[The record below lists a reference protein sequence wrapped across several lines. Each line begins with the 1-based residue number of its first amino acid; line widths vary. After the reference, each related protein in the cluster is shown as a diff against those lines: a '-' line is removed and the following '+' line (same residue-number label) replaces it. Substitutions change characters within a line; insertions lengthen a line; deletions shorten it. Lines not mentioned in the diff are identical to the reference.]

1 MYAWIERGVSV
12 FGMSGFSVL
21 AGLAIGILFGFMAQ
35 RSRFCLRSAVVE
47 FATAN
52 FGEKLA
58 IWLFTFGTA
67 ITLTQIFIGSGTVDV
82 SSSRALAAPGSISGA
97 LVGGLC
103 FGIGMILARGCA
115 SRMLILS
122 ATGNLRALL
131 TGLIFVVVAQ
141 AAFMGILS
149 PLRLWINGLWMV
161 DGGPTRDLMLLV
173 GGKQADKVPVALVW
187 FAAALLFAIRG
198 RISIWGWIGGIGA
211 GLAVA
216 LAYLVTTQIGVAAM
230 ETGTARG
237 ITFSGPS
244 AELLMR
250 ILGGQERAPGFD
262 AGLMPGV
269 FLGAAFAAVLFRE
282 WKIQIFDANSGMLRY
297 MFGGALMGFG
307 AMLAGGC
314 AVGAGVSGGAIF
326 SLTAWLALV
335 GMWAGAAAM
344 HYALDE
350 KRTDAR
356 AALKSGRLVKP
367 GRLIS
372 GRAMSGAA
380 RP

>member
-1 MYAWIERGVSV
+1 MYAWIERGVAV
-12 FGMSGFSVL
+12 FGVAGFSVL
-21 AGLAIGILFGFMAQ
+21 AGLAIGALFGFMAQ

-47 FATAN
+47 FATGN

-67 ITLTQIFIGSGTVDV
+67 ITLVQVFIGSGSVDV
-82 SSSRALAAPGSISGA
+82 SSSRALASPGSISGG
-97 LVGGLC
+97 LIGGLC

-131 TGLIFVVVAQ
+131 TGLIFVVTAQ

-161 DGGPTRDLMLLV
+161 EGGPGRDLMLLV
-173 GGKQADKVPVALVW
+173 GGKQADKVPVALIW

-198 RISIWGWIGGIGA
+198 RISAWGWVGGIGA

-216 LAYLVTTQIGVAAM
+216 LAYFVTTQIGVAAM

-250 ILGGQERAPGFD
+250 ILGGTEKQLGFD

-269 FLGAAFAAVLFRE
+269 FIGAAFAALLFRE

-335 GMWAGAAAM
+335 GMWGGAAAT
-344 HYALDE
+344 HWAIDE
-350 KRTDAR
+350 KRTDSR
-356 AALKSGRLVKP
+356 AALKSGRLVEP
-367 GRLIS
+367 RRLIS

-380 RP
+380 RR